1 VVLVSG
7 VATAASRLAHRNAW
21 IHGCCRLA
29 RTVRRNVGG
38 DRGELLGSSTMKL
51 LMMGVAAF
59 AAITSIPP
67 AHADSPDTLYDQYMI
82 SHHMVEGSGANCAES
97 NPHCVYSSE
106 FMLAEGHKVCS
117 AFAQGYSERSLI
129 GQLEGDP
136 GPLSVAGTNISFG
149 RAGAETIVY
158 AAHHYLCP

>member
-1 VVLVSG
+1 MKIAVVAPAVLV
-7 VATAASRLAHRNAW
+7 AAGIACAPLAQ
-21 IHGCCRLA
+21 
-29 RTVRRNVGG
+29 
-38 DRGELLGSSTMKL
+38 
-51 LMMGVAAF
+51 
-59 AAITSIPP
+59 
-67 AHADSPDTLYDQYMI
+67 ADNDQYDQYMI

-149 RAGAETIVY
+149 RAGAENIVY
-158 AAHHYLCP
+158 AAHHYLCPGA